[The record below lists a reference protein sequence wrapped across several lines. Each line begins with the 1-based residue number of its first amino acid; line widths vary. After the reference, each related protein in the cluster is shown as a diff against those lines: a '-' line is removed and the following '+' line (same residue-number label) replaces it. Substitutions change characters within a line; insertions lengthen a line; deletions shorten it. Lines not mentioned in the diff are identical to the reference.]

1 MSFSEVIKFLKE
13 VKVELNRV
21 TWPSSNLVKTATVA
35 VIVFTLLVS
44 VYLWAWD
51 LIFSRI
57 IDYLFR

>member
-1 MSFSEVIKFLKE
+1 MNFSEVIKFLKE